1 VAVPLLYIAAT
12 VTVEGIALAEVAH
25 AHRRNSSLSSVTS
38 AALVACGVL
47 LRLAAVAV
55 AWVFVFTSVRDERS
69 RLAVRCAQFAAADV
83 FKLEDETDSPQLAAQ
98 RVVAQAQ
105 RAIPRS
111 AAAMN
116 ANSMAVSSSI
126 LASQHQARGEA
137 EVGGPER
144 VKSSLLR
151 GFNRGVT
158 VYAIVVAATAV
169 FGVASFQFSEIMA
182 AVRDCARWA
191 FLLCLA
197 VLFRP
202 REQNPY
208 LLLVDDYRFD
218 DVHAH
223 EWRVPMASR
232 PTPAAPLSGA
242 PSASVSGGMGAM
254 GGGQQLSPPP
264 SEPPSP
270 TMKATHN
277 NMHAAVPA
285 SSDPS
290 GMNTRRSA
298 LLTQAASPE
307 V

>member
-1 VAVPLLYIAAT
+1 MAVPLLYIAAT
-12 VTVEGIALAEVAH
+12 VTVDGIALGEVAH
-25 AHRRNSSLSSVTS
+25 RRDGLSSVTS

-47 LRLAAVAV
+47 LRLAAIAV

-83 FKLEDETDSPQLAAQ
+83 FKLDDDLERDAPQLAAQ

-105 RAIPRS
+105 RSIPRS
-111 AAAMN
+111 AAAIS

-158 VYAIVVAATAV
+158 VYAVVVAATAL
-169 FGVASFQFSEIMA
+169 FGVTSFEFSEFMA

-191 FLLCLA
+191 FMLCLA

-202 REQNPY
+202 REANPY
-208 LLLVDDYRFD
+208 LLLVDEYRFD
-218 DVHAH
+218 EAR
-223 EWRVPMASR
+223 EWRVPMAPR
-232 PTPAAPLSGA
+232 PAPVSPLSRA
-242 PSASVSGGMGAM
+242 PSASVSGAAD
-254 GGGQQLSPPP
+254 GGQQLSPPP

-270 TMKATHN
+270 TMKADSN
-277 NMHAAVPA
+277 AAVPA
-285 SSDPS
+285 ASDAY
-290 GMNTRRSA
+290 GQNTRRSA
-298 LLTQAASPE
+298 LMAQAQAAGPD

>member
-1 VAVPLLYIAAT
+1 MAVPLLYITAT
-12 VTVEGIALAEVAH
+12 VTVDGIALAEVAH
-25 AHRRNSSLSSVTS
+25 RRDGLSSVTS

-47 LRLAAVAV
+47 LRLAAIAV

-83 FKLEDETDSPQLAAQ
+83 FKLDDDTDSPQLAAQ

-105 RAIPRS
+105 RTIPRS
-111 AAAMN
+111 AAAIN

-126 LASQHQARGEA
+126 LASEHQARGEA
-137 EVGGPER
+137 DVGGPER

-158 VYAIVVAATAV
+158 IYAIVVAATV
-169 FGVASFQFSEIMA
+169 LFGVASFEFSEFMA

-191 FLLCLA
+191 FMLCLA

-208 LLLVDDYRFD
+208 LLLVDEYRFD
-218 DVHAH
+218 AHAN

-232 PTPAAPLSGA
+232 PAPAAPFSGA
-242 PSASVSGGMGAM
+242 PSASAM
-254 GGGQQLSPPP
+254 SGGQQLSPPP

-270 TMKATHN
+270 TMQYAKATAN
-277 NMHAAVPA
+277 SNAAVPA
-285 SSDPS
+285 AGEASEL
-290 GMNTRRSA
+290 NTRRSA
-298 LLTQAASPE
+298 LLAQAQATGPD